1 MVLLRLKND
10 YGYHWLSPGTEDGGE
25 SKFGTQK
32 KFIVLNKRV
41 NVALI
46 SHVICQMASSFLRK
60 ILNNLQTGNG
70 PGKERNQVIT
80 FFSFILNTSNTQSQ
94 SLLKDFAKYSR
105 I

>member
-1 MVLLRLKND
+1 MAIT
-10 YGYHWLSPGTEDGGE
+10 GYHHGTEDGGE

-41 NVALI
+41 NV
-46 SHVICQMASSFLRK
+46 ICHMASSFLRK

-94 SLLKDFAKYSR
+94 SLLRDFAKYSR

>member
-1 MVLLRLKND
+1 MTMAIT
-10 YGYHWLSPGTEDGGE
+10 GYHHGTEDGGE

-46 SHVICQMASSFLRK
+46 SHVICHMASSFLRK

-94 SLLKDFAKYSR
+94 SLLRDFAKYSR

>member
-1 MVLLRLKND
+1 MAIT
-10 YGYHWLSPGTEDGGE
+10 GYYHGTEDGGE

-46 SHVICQMASSFLRK
+46 SHVICHMASSVLRK

-94 SLLKDFAKYSR
+94 SLLRDFAKYSR

>member
-1 MVLLRLKND
+1 MAIT
-10 YGYHWLSPGTEDGGE
+10 GYHHGTEDGGE
-25 SKFGTQK
+25 SKFGKQK
-32 KFIVLNKRV
+32 KFIVLNECV

-46 SHVICQMASSFLRK
+46 SHVICHMASSFLRK

-94 SLLKDFAKYSR
+94 SQRFCKVFKDMNNSTSPQNS
-105 I
+105 